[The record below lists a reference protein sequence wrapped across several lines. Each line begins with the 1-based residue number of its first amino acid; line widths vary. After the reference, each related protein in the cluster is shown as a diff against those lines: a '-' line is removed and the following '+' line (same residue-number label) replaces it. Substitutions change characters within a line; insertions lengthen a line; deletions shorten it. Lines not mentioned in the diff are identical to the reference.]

1 MGKKEREINRKLL
14 QKETQLVDFKGGGDV
29 RLVLAY
35 PNRYW
40 LAMSNLGFQTVY
52 RCFREEAR
60 YSVERAYIPEADDD
74 IKTFE
79 SGRNL
84 GDAEILAISISFE
97 TDYPYVLKVIEAAG
111 GLDEAQAEHRPLIIG
126 GGAAITLN
134 PEPLANFFDA
144 LVIGEAEEV
153 IKEINRVYLQARED
167 SLSRQDL
174 LLQLAQ
180 LEGVYVPSLY
190 DFEYAEDDSIASIT
204 AVAGAPEK
212 VVRRYV
218 KDIDA
223 FPTYTVIQTP
233 ETEFKAMFMTETGR
247 GCEVGCKFCVAGYMY
262 RPIRKRKA
270 ETVRDSIQLGMEKS
284 ESVGFVGAAV
294 SSHSHIAELAS
305 EVAERGKRAALSSI
319 MTQKVTPKLAGSLS
333 ESEYKTVALAPEAG
347 SQELRFRI
355 GKRVLDE
362 QILEGIETLASSGIR
377 NFKLYFMV
385 GLPSEEES
393 DVQAIVDLVA
403 MAKDRALAAARTQD
417 DFKVA
422 PKIILSVNPFIPKAW
437 TPFQRHGFM
446 GFSELKK
453 RLKRIRLAIGKMA
466 NVEMKYESPRE
477 SYFQGVLSRGDRRVG
492 DILRY
497 MHENCLDWRWL
508 VKNGQQ
514 RVLEHVP
521 EPEFYVRRL
530 IDAEE
535 TLPWEVVDM
544 QIKRSLLE
552 RQYERTFTDD
562 VAPLID
568 RAVRSKAAD
577 KKARETSAASNSSKA
592 GGLLDSA
599 VVPEVAKLGLPT
611 CAA

>member
-1 MGKKEREINRKLL
+1 MSKRERDYNRELL
-14 QKETQLVDFKGGGDV
+14 QKEKHLLAFKGGGDV

-52 RCFREEAR
+52 RCFREEPR
-60 YSVERAYIPEADDD
+60 YQVERAYIPERGNE
-74 IKTFE
+74 IRTFE
-79 SGRNL
+79 GNAVLS
-84 GDAEILAISISFE
+84 DAEILAISVSFE
-97 TDYPYVLKVIEAAG
+97 TDYPYVLQLIEAAG
-111 GLDEAQAEHRPLIIG
+111 GLDEAQSEHRPLIIG

-144 LVIGEAEEV
+144 LVIGEAEEA
-153 IKEINRVYLQARED
+153 IPEINQIYLSSREQGE
-167 SLSRQDL
+167 SREAL
-174 LLQLAQ
+174 LKRLAGV
-180 LEGVYVPSLY
+180 EGVYVPSLY
-190 DFEYAEDDSIASIT
+190 KIEYAEDESIARIAAT
-204 AVAGAPEK
+204 EGAPDA

-223 FPTYTVIQTP
+223 YPSYTVIQTP

-262 RPIRKRKA
+262 RPIRKRSAKS
-270 ETVRDSIQLGMEKS
+270 VRDSLQVGMESS

-305 EVAERGKRAALSSI
+305 EVADSGKRAALSSI

-347 SQELRFRI
+347 SEALRFRI

-362 QILEGIETLASSGIR
+362 QILEGIETLAASGIR

-393 DVQAIVDLVA
+393 DVEAIVDLVRRA
-403 MAKDRALAAARTQD
+403 RERALAAARTLPE
-417 DFKVA
+417 FKVA

-446 GFSELKK
+446 GFSLLKK
-453 RLKRIRLAIGKMA
+453 RLKRVRLAVGRMA

-492 DILRY
+492 EILLH
-497 MHENCLDWRWL
+497 MHQNDLDWRWL
-508 VKNGQQ
+508 VKNGE
-514 RVLEHVP
+514 RRILEHAP
-521 EPEFYVRRL
+521 SPEFYVRRL
-530 IDAEE
+530 IGREE
-535 TLPWEVVDM
+535 LLPWEILDM
-544 QIKRSLLE
+544 QIKRKLLE
-552 RQYERTFTDD
+552 RQYERTFTED
-562 VAPLID
+562 VAPLLE
-568 RAVRSKAAD
+568 RARKNRAKEKINQKLPVS
-577 KKARETSAASNSSKA
+577 ETSAGPLGGDQGGA
-592 GGLLDSA
+592 GA
-599 VVPEVAKLGLPT
+599 LGLPT
-611 CAA
+611 CPA